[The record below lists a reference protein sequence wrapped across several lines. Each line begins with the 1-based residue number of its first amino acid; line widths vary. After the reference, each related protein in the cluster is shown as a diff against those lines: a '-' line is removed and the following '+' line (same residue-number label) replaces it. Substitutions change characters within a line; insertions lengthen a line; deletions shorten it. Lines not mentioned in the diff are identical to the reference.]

1 MIELLLELP
10 AHVRERLVNALK
22 TGLLAAPY
30 RPGAPTAT
38 ASRKVARPGSVVAPG
53 RTEQAGDLGGGRVA
67 GLRSIAFG
75 LKHKLDTLAYAKIVT
90 GEGTPPTPA
99 R

>member
-30 RPGAPTAT
+30 RPGAPTPT

-53 RTEQAGDLGGGRVA
+53 TEQAGDLGDGRVA

>member
-1 MIELLLELP
+1 M
-10 AHVRERLVNALK
+10 
-22 TGLLAAPY
+22 AA
-30 RPGAPTAT
+30 
-38 ASRKVARPGSVVAPG
+38 SG
-53 RTEQAGDLGGGRVA
+53 RAEQAGDLGDGRVA